1 MRPWLHATLT
11 LCLALPLAVAAAP
24 DTPASAPSAAVTAS
38 ALPLA
43 SALRFAIIKTA
54 SMPVKRGLAFAGGG
68 FDTEVATHF
77 SAVLVERTGERGT
90 ERLLFDA
97 GMGRRTAAQ
106 YDADMPRWNRP
117 FFRVPADVQPVAD
130 QLQKA
135 GLPPVKR
142 ILLSH
147 AHWDHASGLE
157 DFPGAEV
164 WLPAE
169 ELAVVQKPTSS
180 IAGAWPSQVADKPLT
195 WVPVAFEAKPYE
207 GFDRS
212 LDLFRDGSAVLVPM
226 SGHTP
231 GSMGLFLRTAS
242 GKRFFFVGDVV
253 WNAGALAEGRPKFWA
268 ARWLVDANVER
279 TQATVEQIRAAM
291 ARDPAL
297 TVVPAHDG
305 AVQDRLGLFPQWVQ

>member
-1 MRPWLHATLT
+1 MHRWL
-11 LCLALPLAVAAAP
+11 LALL
-24 DTPASAPSAAVTAS
+24 
-38 ALPLA
+38 LPLLLLPA
-43 SALRFAIIKTA
+43 PALADAGLRFAIVKTA
-54 SMPVKRGLAFAGGG
+54 TLPVKRGLAFAGGG

-77 SAVLVERTGERGT
+77 SAVLVERGD

-97 GMGRRTAAQ
+97 GLGRRAAEQ
-106 YDADMPRWNRP
+106 YAADMPRWNRP
-117 FFRVPADVQPVAD
+117 FFRAPAEVQPVAN
-130 QLQKA
+130 QLAAA
-135 GLPPVKR
+135 GLPPIKR

-169 ELAVVQKPTSS
+169 ELAVVQKPSAS
-180 IAGAWPSQVADKPLT
+180 IAGAWPSQVAGKPLT
-195 WVPVAFEAKPYE
+195 WVPVAFEAQPFE
-207 GFDRS
+207 GFERS
-212 LDLFRDGSAVLVPM
+212 LDLWRDGSAVLVPM

-253 WNAGALAEGRPKFWA
+253 WNAGALAEGAPKFWA
-268 ARWLVDANVER
+268 ARWLVDADVAR
-279 TQATVEQIRAAM
+279 TQATIERIRAAL

-297 TVVPAHDG
+297 VVVPAHDG
-305 AVQDRLGLFPQWVQ
+305 GVQDRLGLFPQWIH